1 MFLLFIEFSE
11 MPCQI
16 SCAISAVFIIGM
28 VYMTYATYQSDIL
41 NKYQNQLPEKLQK
54 IYLNIVDERTRIY
67 YFGYILGFILALLVI
82 FYNTQIRKNR
92 FTSGSLVCIV
102 VAISFLTNYFYYI
115 LSPKSD
121 WMLNH
126 ITTPEQTHAWLAMY
140 RGMQV
145 YYHSGLVLGLL
156 AVGTFAYAF
165 RC

>member
-1 MFLLFIEFSE
+1 

-16 SCAISAVFIIGM
+16 SCGISAIFLIGM
-28 VYMTYATYQSDIL
+28 VYMSYATYQSNIMV
-41 NKYQNQLPEKLQK
+41 KYQDQLPENLQK
-54 IYLNIVDERTRIY
+54 TYKNIVDERMRIY
-67 YFGYILGFILALLVI
+67 YFGYILGFIISLLVI

-92 FTSGSLVCIV
+92 FTAGSLVCIV
-102 VAISFLTNYFYYI
+102 IAISFLTNYFYYI

-126 ITTPEQTHAWLAMY
+126 IKTPEQNQAWLAMY

-145 YYHSGLVLGLL
+145 YYHSGLVLGL
-156 AVGTFAYAF
+156 ASVGLFAYAF